1 MSDAVRRAVI
11 VGTLITIG
19 ALIGLFAS
27 TGMRSRVLDA
37 YLVALG
43 AVLMLMLIRTVRT
56 VIGDRSRSAFD
67 DAQAEMRRPSP
78 PSRGLTLDRDVE
90 LSRLNEFHF
99 HMRLRPI
106 LREIAAVRLRRRFG
120 VDLDREP
127 ARARELVPSAAWDVV
142 RPDRPPP
149 RDRLASGP
157 SLASLREIASE
168 LERL

>member
-1 MSDAVRRAVI
+1 
-11 VGTLITIG
+11 
-19 ALIGLFAS
+19 
-27 TGMRSRVLDA
+27 
-37 YLVALG
+37 
-43 AVLMLMLIRTVRT
+43 MLMLIRTVRS
-56 VIGDRSRSAFD
+56 VIGDRPRSAFD
-67 DAQAEMRRPSP
+67 DAVAGMRRSSP
-78 PSRGLTLDRDVE
+78 PSRGLTLERDVE

-106 LREIAAVRLRRRFG
+106 LREITALRLRRRYG
-120 VDLDREP
+120 VELDREP

-157 SLASLREIASE
+157 SLGNLRELASE

>member
-1 MSDAVRRAVI
+1 VNDAVRRAVI

-27 TGMRSRVLDA
+27 TGMRARVLDA
-37 YLVALG
+37 YLVAIG
-43 AVLMLMLIRTVRT
+43 AVLMLMLIRTVRN
-56 VIGDRSRSAFD
+56 VIGDRPRSAFD
-67 DAQAEMRRPSP
+67 DALATMRRAPP
-78 PSRGLTLDRDVE
+78 PSGGLTLDRDVE

-99 HMRLRPI
+99 HMRLRPV
-106 LREIAAVRLRRRFG
+106 LREIAAVRLRRRYG
-120 VDLDREP
+120 VELDREP
-127 ARARELVPSAAWDVV
+127 ARARELVPSAAWDAV

-157 SLASLREIASE
+157 SLAKLRELASE